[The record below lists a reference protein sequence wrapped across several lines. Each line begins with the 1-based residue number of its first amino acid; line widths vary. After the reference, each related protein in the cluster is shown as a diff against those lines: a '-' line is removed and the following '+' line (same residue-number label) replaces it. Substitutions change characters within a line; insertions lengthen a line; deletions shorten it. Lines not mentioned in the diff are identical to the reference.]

1 MPRRKRKQGRLLQ
14 KKRIKIYNT
23 NDVSFSVVASN
34 KNMDNA
40 WIADTFSTFE
50 EAKSMVDN
58 SSKKDIEYYVYS
70 KDNRVLYTNKGDL
83 SGKL

>member
-40 WIADTFSTFE
+40 WIADTFATFE

-70 KDNRVLYTNKGDL
+70 KDNRVLYTNKVDL